1 MKTTAALSAFL
12 LFLPCLLSAQ
22 TEKRAMKP
30 ADLYKLPGVSDPQV
44 SPDGLWV
51 AYTLTTVDSIK
62 DSRSSDVWM
71 ISWDGKTNIQLTHSP
86 DGESQPR
93 WSPDG
98 KWLSFLSS
106 RQEGKGNQVWVLD
119 RKGGEAK
126 RITNYKSGVSALAW
140 SPDSKKLLLTI
151 TDPAPEDTGKVKTAK
166 PMVMDRYQIKQD
178 VEGYRYKKL
187 YSHLYLFDMEK
198 KKTDT
203 LTRGNFNH
211 SMAAYS
217 PDGTTIAFVSNR
229 TEDPDKN
236 QNTDICTMEAKAGAT
251 LKVLTTWKGADGS
264 PQWSPNGTQIA
275 YTRSTSPDN
284 YAMYDQPVL
293 AVISKNGGEPRLLS
307 ADLDRGVSN
316 PRWQADGYNVL
327 ALVTDDRY
335 QYPALF
341 DAQTGKMTRLIDSMQ
356 MVMATHN
363 VLKEWAMLASTPEI
377 PAEVYAFDNGALRRL
392 THHTD
397 SFIAPLRLAKVSG
410 VTATAKDG
418 NIVNGVLYQP
428 SDSAA
433 TKMLPLLLI
442 IHGGP
447 VAQDDF
453 GFDLEGHML
462 AAAGYAVVN
471 VNYRG
476 SSGRGLAY
484 TKAIS
489 GDWGNLEVVDLHA
502 IVDELVKQGIAD
514 SNRLGVGGW
523 SYGGILTDY
532 LIATDNRF
540 KAAVSGAGVAFPLAL
555 YGVDQYIM
563 QYDNEIGVPWKNL
576 DKYLKLSYP
585 FLHADRIKT
594 PTLFMVGEKDFNVPA
609 VGSEQMYQ
617 ALRSQGIPTQ
627 YVVYPGQFHGIS
639 VPSYQA
645 DRFTRYIDWFNKYIK
660 K

>member
-1 MKTTAALSAFL
+1 
-12 LFLPCLLSAQ
+12 
-22 TEKRAMKP
+22 
-30 ADLYKLPGVSDPQV
+30 
-44 SPDGLWV
+44 
-51 AYTLTTVDSIK
+51 
-62 DSRSSDVWM
+62 
-71 ISWDGKTNIQLTHSP
+71 
-86 DGESQPR
+86 
-93 WSPDG
+93 
-98 KWLSFLSS
+98 
-106 RQEGKGNQVWVLD
+106 
-119 RKGGEAK
+119 
-126 RITNYKSGVSALAW
+126 
-140 SPDSKKLLLTI
+140 
-151 TDPAPEDTGKVKTAK
+151 
-166 PMVMDRYQIKQD
+166 
-178 VEGYRYKKL
+178 
-187 YSHLYLFDMEK
+187 
-198 KKTDT
+198 
-203 LTRGNFNH
+203 
-211 SMAAYS
+211 
-217 PDGTTIAFVSNR
+217 
-229 TEDPDKN
+229 
-236 QNTDICTMEAKAGAT
+236 MEAKAGAT

>member
-51 AYTLTTVDSIK
+51 AYTLTIVDSIK

-126 RITNYKSGVSALAW
+126 RITNYKSGVSALVW

-187 YSHLYLFDMEK
+187 YSHLYLFDIEK

-211 SMAAYS
+211 SMAVYS

-316 PRWQADGYNVL
+316 PRWQADGYNIL

-341 DAQTGKMTRLIDSMQ
+341 DAQTGKMTRLKDSMQ
-356 MVMATHN
+356 VVLGAHN
-363 VLKEWAMLASTPEI
+363 VLREWAMLASTPEI

-428 SDSAA
+428 ADSAA

>member
-1 MKTTAALSAFL
+1 MIKAGTILATIFL
-12 LFLPCLLSAQ
+12 LPLLVWAQ
-22 TEKRAMKP
+22 TPKRSMKP

-51 AYTLTTVDSIK
+51 AYTVTTVDSIK

-71 ISWDGKTNIQLTHSP
+71 ISLDGKNNIQLTHSP
-86 DGESQPR
+86 EGESSPR

-98 KWLSFLSS
+98 KYLSFLSS

-126 RITNYKSGVSALAW
+126 RITNYKSGVSACVW

-151 TDPAPEDTGKVKTAK
+151 TDPSPEDTGKVKTAK

-187 YSHLYLFDMEK
+187 YSHLYLFDIEK

-236 QNTDICTMEAKAGAT
+236 QNTDICIIETKAGAT

-264 PQWSPNGTQIA
+264 PQWSPDGTQIA
-275 YTRSTSPDN
+275 YTQSAGNEN
-284 YAMYDQPVL
+284 YLMYDHPIL
-293 AVISKNGGEPRLLS
+293 AVISKNGGEPTLLS
-307 ADLDRGVSN
+307 KDLDRGVTN
-316 PRWQADGYNVL
+316 PRWQPDGYGIM

-341 DAQTGKMTRLIDSMQ
+341 DVQTGKMTRLIEGMQ
-356 MVMATHN
+356 MVMGTHN
-363 VLKEWAMLASTPEI
+363 VLKDWVMLASSPEI
-377 PAEVYAFDNGALRRL
+377 PAEVYAYENDALRRL

-397 SFIAPLRLAKVSG
+397 SFTAPLRLAKVSG

-428 SDSAA
+428 ED
-433 TKMLPLLLI
+433 TVENKMLPLLVI

-453 GFDLEGHML
+453 GFDMESQML

-617 ALRSQGIPTQ
+617 ALRSQDIPTQ